1 LDAELQDRVLV
12 LIELIQKTLIKISPK
27 EAMERVWTSGAARLH
42 YLQEFCDVID
52 ETLRLY
58 GELVDEVKGSKGSAA
73 ISPGKQDSVNVTMK
87 QTYFQEKGN
96 GIQTTPA
103 RKRKNKR

>member
-1 LDAELQDRVLV
+1 MDAELQDRVLV

-27 EAMERVWTSGAARLH
+27 EAMERVWTSGTARLH
-42 YLQEFCDVID
+42 DLQELCAVTD
-52 ETLRLY
+52 EILRSC
-58 GELVDEVKGSKGSAA
+58 GELVDELKG
-73 ISPGKQDSVNVTMK
+73 ISDWAGVGPGKQESVNMNVK
-87 QTYFQEKGN
+87 QTYFQEKGS